1 MLKYTVLNHEFHWSA
16 WSITFEHFLHDTAL
30 NTQLEFGL
38 THVFHWSGWST
49 TLGPTRPW
57 PKVTQCRLSTG
68 ECCTPFM
75 SSQSLL
81 RLLLLS
87 PTLTLLLMCC
97 LLLRPSVSF
106 LLWSLYLLSVV
117 CDFMLFFFFFFWKI
131 NSQSPCAFSTTLP
144 LKFCLSLTTHVPLCV
159 CIISFIVLSFY
170 SLFHYVIFF
179 AILHFVLPFAF
190 SYFYVFRFFFKANSA
205 SQILSFSG
213 EITLYFVLVIHIIR
227 SV

>member
-117 CDFMLFFFFFFWKI
+117 CDFMLFFFFFLKNKLSISVRFLNYLTFKVLPQLDYACPALRLH
-131 NSQSPCAFSTTLP
+131 NLFHCSFFLFTLSLCYFFCH
-144 LKFCLSLTTHVPLCV
+144 LKFCFAVRILLFLC
-159 CIISFIVLSFY
+159 ISF
-170 SLFHYVIFF
+170 FF
-179 AILHFVLPFAF
+179 
-190 SYFYVFRFFFKANSA
+190 
-205 SQILSFSG
+205 
-213 EITLYFVLVIHIIR
+213 
-227 SV
+227 